1 MRESSWFLPLYSQ
14 YKSPKWNCGQRREV
28 ANLVRWSTDTP
39 SFCAFKRKDKHVDQG
54 EKQRETAYEHFT
66 FFSRM
71 LLNIP
76 VEIPQQIISDSLL

>member
-39 SFCAFKRKDKHVDQG
+39 SFCAFKRKDKHVD
-54 EKQRETAYEHFT
+54 
-66 FFSRM
+66 
-71 LLNIP
+71 
-76 VEIPQQIISDSLL
+76 